1 MQNAMNKKRNDLILL
16 LGIVLIAA
24 LVLIA
29 FHFLKAD
36 GATIEVTKN
45 GKKIAEYPLTQNA
58 EIKLDGAAGHAILII
73 EDGQAYIKEAS
84 CPDKLCIKQ
93 GKINKNGETVICL
106 PNKLVVTVNS
116 EDDSAAIS

>member
-16 LGIVLIAA
+16 LGIVLVAA
-24 LVLIA
+24 LVLVA
-29 FHFLKAD
+29 FHLLKAD
-36 GATIEVTKN
+36 GATVEVTKN

-58 EIKLDGAAGHAILII
+58 EIRLDGAAGHAILII